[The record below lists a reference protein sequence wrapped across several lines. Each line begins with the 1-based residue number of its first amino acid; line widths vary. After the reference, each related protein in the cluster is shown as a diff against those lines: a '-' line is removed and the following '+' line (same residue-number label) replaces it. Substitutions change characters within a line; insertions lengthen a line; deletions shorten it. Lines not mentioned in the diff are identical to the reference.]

1 VKMPLVAIV
10 GAPNLG
16 KSTLFNRL
24 VGWRKAIVTDEPG
37 VTRDRNYGEV
47 RDEQY
52 PFRLVDTGGLTPRT
66 AAPFAGEIMEQAEAA
81 IDEAACVVFLVDAR
95 AGATAVDHEVA
106 AWLRRK
112 GKPIILVANKADT
125 PTKDDL
131 AHDLYDLHLGEAIPV
146 SAAHGRG
153 MDLLLEAVAERI
165 ADEFAGAVDSL
176 TAEENGDEGE
186 EPEHAIRLA
195 IVGRPH
201 VGKSSVLNRLLG
213 EDRVMVSDVAGTTR
227 DSIDTELTHGD
238 RTYRVIDTAGI
249 RRKGRVRL
257 SAEASSVVLA
267 RKSMERADVAILV
280 LDGSEPF
287 TAQDAHIAGY
297 ARDAMTPTAV
307 LVNKWDLLD
316 EREQAAKD
324 WTEEI
329 RYKLKFA
336 KEVPVL
342 FGSALTGQRIIKL
355 LDLATSLYAQAG
367 IRIPTAELNRWIQ
380 EVAKMERAAPARG
393 RSIRL
398 FYGTQTGS
406 HPPSIVLFCNDP
418 RHVHFSLER
427 FLRNNLRERFGFGA
441 APIRLRFKGRRE

>member
-1 VKMPLVAIV
+1 
-10 GAPNLG
+10 
-16 KSTLFNRL
+16 
-24 VGWRKAIVTDEPG
+24 
-37 VTRDRNYGEV
+37 
-47 RDEQY
+47 
-52 PFRLVDTGGLTPRT
+52 VDTGGLTPST

-81 IDEAACVVFLVDAR
+81 IDEAACVVFVVDAR
-95 AGATAVDHEVA
+95 AGASAVDHEVA

-131 AHDLYDLHLGEAIPV
+131 VHDLYGLHLGEAIPI

-153 MDLLLEAVAERI
+153 MDLLLEALAERI
-165 ADEFAGAVDSL
+165 ASEFSDAVDYRA
-176 TAEENGDEGE
+176 AEEQPAEGVE
-186 EPEHAIRLA
+186 QVPPIRIA
-195 IVGRPH
+195 IVGHPN
-201 VGKSSVLNRLLG
+201 VGKSSILNCLLG

-227 DSIDTELTHGD
+227 DSIDTELIHDG

-249 RRKGRVRL
+249 RRKGKVRL

-297 ARDAMTPTAV
+297 ARDALKPMAV
-307 LVNKWDLLD
+307 MVNKWDLLD

-329 RYKLKFA
+329 RYKLKFT
-336 KEVPVL
+336 KEVPIL
-342 FGSALTGQRIIKL
+342 FGSALTGQRVIKL
-355 LDLATSLYAQAG
+355 LDLATTLYDQAG
-367 IRIPTAELNRWIQ
+367 IRISTPELNRWVQ
-380 EVAKMERAAPARG
+380 DVAKMERAAPARG

-398 FYGTQTGS
+398 FYGTQTGV

-441 APIRLRFKGRRE
+441 APVRLRFKGRRE

>member
-1 VKMPLVAIV
+1 MNMPLVAIV
-10 GAPNLG
+10 GAPNIG

-66 AAPFAGEIMEQAEAA
+66 AAPFAAEITAQAEAA
-81 IDEAACVVFLVDAR
+81 IAEAACVLFLVDAR
-95 AGATAVDHEVA
+95 AGATAVDREVA

-112 GKPIILVANKADT
+112 GRPIILVANKADT
-125 PTKDDL
+125 PGKDDL
-131 AHDLYDLHLGEAIPV
+131 AHDLYDLGLGEAIPV

-165 ADEFAGAVDSL
+165 ASEFAAAIGSI
-176 TAEENGDEGE
+176 TGEGE
-186 EPEHAIRLA
+186 EEDTEPEVPIRVS
-195 IVGRPH
+195 IVGRPN

-213 EDRVMVSDVAGTTR
+213 EDRVMVSAVAGTTR

-238 RTYRVIDTAGI
+238 RTYRFIDTAGI
-249 RRKGRVRL
+249 RRKGKVRL
-257 SAEASSVVLA
+257 SAEASSVLLA
-267 RKSMERADVAILV
+267 RRSMERADVAILV
-280 LDGSEPF
+280 VDASEPF

-297 ARDAMTPTAV
+297 ARDALKPTAV

-316 EREQAAKD
+316 EREQAAKN

-336 KEVPVL
+336 KEVPIL
-342 FGSALTGQRIIKL
+342 FGSALTGQRIVKL
-355 LDLATSLYAQAG
+355 FDLAATLYAQAG
-367 IRIPTAELNRWIQ
+367 IRIPTTELNRWIQ

-406 HPPSIVLFCNDP
+406 HPPSIVLFCNDA

-441 APIRLRFKGRRE
+441 APIRLRFRSRRE

>member
-1 VKMPLVAIV
+1 MQMPLVAII
-10 GAPNLG
+10 GAPNIG

-24 VGWRKAIVTDEPG
+24 VGWRKAIVTNEPG
-37 VTRDRNYGEV
+37 VTRDRNYGVV

-66 AAPFAGEIMEQAEAA
+66 AAPFSSEIMEQAEAA
-81 IDEAACVVFLVDAR
+81 IDEAACVVFIVDAR
-95 AGATAVDHEVA
+95 TGATAVDHEVA

-112 GKPIILVANKADT
+112 KRPIVLVANKADT
-125 PTKDDL
+125 PSKDNL
-131 AHDLYDLHLGEAIPV
+131 VHDLYDLGLGEAIPV

-153 MDLLLEAVAERI
+153 IDLLLEEVEARIGPDTGRSSLEDQEAE
-165 ADEFAGAVDSL
+165 DDHLS
-176 TAEENGDEGE
+176 AEE
-186 EPEHAIRLA
+186 PHIRVAI
-195 IVGRPH
+195 IGRPN

-213 EDRVMVSDVAGTTR
+213 EARVMVSDVPGTTR
-227 DSIDTELTHGD
+227 DSIDTELIHEG
-238 RTYRVIDTAGI
+238 RTYRMIDTAGI
-249 RRKGRVRL
+249 RRKGRVKL

-297 ARDAMTPTAV
+297 ARDALKPTAV
-307 LVNKWDLLD
+307 LVNKWDLVG

-342 FGSALTGQRIIKL
+342 FGSALTGQRIVKL
-355 LDLATSLYAQAG
+355 LEIAAILYAQAG
-367 IRIPTAELNRWIQ
+367 IRIPTSELNRWIQ
-380 EVAKMERAAPARG
+380 DVARMERAAPARG

-418 RHVHFSLER
+418 GHVHFSFER

-441 APIRLRFKGRRE
+441 APVRLRFRGRRE

>member
-1 VKMPLVAIV
+1 MIMPLVAIV
-10 GAPNLG
+10 GAPNIG

-52 PFRLVDTGGLTPRT
+52 PFRLVDTGGLTPST

-81 IDEAACVVFLVDAR
+81 IDEASCVVFLVDAR
-95 AGATAVDHEVA
+95 SGATAVDHEVA

-131 AHDLYDLHLGEAIPV
+131 VHDLYDLNLGAAIPV

-153 MDLLLEAVAERI
+153 MDLLLEAVAGVIGNEAGVGSVHDPDRDLEAETAPTIRI
-165 ADEFAGAVDSL
+165 
-176 TAEENGDEGE
+176 
-186 EPEHAIRLA
+186 A
-195 IVGRPH
+195 IVGRPN

-227 DSIDTELTHGD
+227 DSIDTELVHGG

-249 RRKGRVRL
+249 RRKGKVRL

-267 RKSMERADVAILV
+267 RKSMERADVVILV

-297 ARDAMTPTAV
+297 AQDALRPTAV

-355 LDLATSLYAQAG
+355 LDLAGALYAQAG
-367 IRIPTAELNRWIQ
+367 ITIPTPELNRWLQ
-380 EVAKMERAAPARG
+380 DVARMERAAPARG

-398 FYGTQTGS
+398 FYGAQTGT

-418 RHVHFSLER
+418 KHVHFSLER

>member
-1 VKMPLVAIV
+1 MQIPLVAIV
-10 GAPNLG
+10 GAPNIG

-24 VGWRKAIVTDEPG
+24 VGWRKAIVTNEPG
-37 VTRDRNYGEV
+37 VTRDRNYGVV
-47 RDEQY
+47 RDERY
-52 PFRLVDTGGLTPRT
+52 PFRLVDTGGLTPST
-66 AAPFAGEIMEQAEAA
+66 AAPFSSEIMEQAEAA

-95 AGATAVDHEVA
+95 TGATAVDHEVA
-106 AWLRRK
+106 SWLRRK
-112 GKPIILVANKADT
+112 GKPIVLVANKTDT
-125 PTKDDL
+125 PSKDDL
-131 AHDLYDLHLGEAIPV
+131 AHDLYDLGLGEAIPV

-153 MDLLLEAVAERI
+153 IDLLLEAVEERI
-165 ADEFAGAVDSL
+165 GPEAGFPPRDEKDIDNDDLSG
-176 TAEENGDEGE
+176 T
-186 EPEHAIRLA
+186 EPLIRVA
-195 IVGRPH
+195 IVGRPN

-213 EDRVMVSDVAGTTR
+213 EDRVMVSDVPGTTR
-227 DSIDTELTHGD
+227 DSIDTELIRKG

-249 RRKGRVRL
+249 RRKGRVKL

-297 ARDAMTPTAV
+297 ARDALKPTAI
-307 LVNKWDLLD
+307 LVNKWDLVG

-329 RYKLKFA
+329 RYKLRFT
-336 KEVPVL
+336 KEVPIL
-342 FGSALTGQRIIKL
+342 FGSALTGQRIVNL
-355 LDLATSLYAQAG
+355 LELAATLYAQAG
-367 IRIPTAELNRWIQ
+367 IRIPTSELNRWVQ
-380 EVAKMERAAPARG
+380 DVAKMERAAPARG

-418 RHVHFSLER
+418 RHVHFSFER

-441 APIRLRFKGRRE
+441 APVRLRFKGRRE

>member
-1 VKMPLVAIV
+1 MNMPLVAIV
-10 GAPNLG
+10 GAPNIG

-37 VTRDRNYGEV
+37 VTRDRNYGVV
-47 RDEQY
+47 RDEDY
-52 PFRLVDTGGLTPRT
+52 PFRLVDTGGLTPST
-66 AAPFAGEIMEQAEAA
+66 AMPFAGEIMIQAEAA
-81 IDEAACVVFLVDAR
+81 IEEAACVVFLVDAR

-112 GKPIILVANKADT
+112 GRPIILVANKADT
-125 PTKDDL
+125 PSKDDL
-131 AHDLYDLHLGEAIPV
+131 AHDLYDLGLGEAIPV

-165 ADEFAGAVDSL
+165 APGTVDAGSTVDDQHDRP
-176 TAEENGDEGE
+176 EEET
-186 EPEHAIRLA
+186 PIRVAI
-195 IVGRPH
+195 IGRPN
-201 VGKSSVLNRLLG
+201 VGKSSVLNQLLG

-227 DSIDTELTHGD
+227 DSIDTELTRDG
-238 RTYRVIDTAGI
+238 RSYRLIDTAGI

-267 RKSMERADVAILV
+267 RRSLQRADVAILV

-297 ARDAMTPTAV
+297 ARDALKPTAV
-307 LVNKWDLLD
+307 LVNKWDLLG

-336 KEVPVL
+336 KEVPIL
-342 FGSALTGQRIIKL
+342 FGSALTGQRIVKL
-355 LDLATSLYAQAG
+355 LDLATTLYAQAG
-367 IRIPTAELNRWIQ
+367 IRIPTSELNRWVQ
-380 EVAKMERAAPARG
+380 DVAKMERAAPARG

-406 HPPSIVLFCNDP
+406 HPPSIVLFCNDA

-427 FLRNNLRERFGFGA
+427 FLLNNLRERFGFGA
-441 APIRLRFKGRRE
+441 APIRLRFRSRRE